1 MYLIYS
7 LHQTIV
13 YQNIYSGRILFDPPL
28 SLVILLTIDLDQKG
42 NISYIPPKTEPSYRI
57 LPPKTELSLHIFHP
71 NEKKRMYIQV
81 KKNGFGLPFSENQS
95 KSWPDHT
102 DFALPF
108 CCCNI
113 AGIRQ
118 AMHDREMQ
126 RNSVQKIWYL
136 HELLLHFFIAKA
148 WNNILRVKKSV
159 PFRKSP
165 KYVSKYELFG
175 RRQGICSSDSNFFQR
190 KSRNNQGTYQQ
201 QKLLRNRPNS
211 CQMVVVRYISKA
223 SKDSCWLFENAVGK
237 ICSTEKTEKTREIS
251 NKQ

>member
-1 MYLIYS
+1 MGSGCLFQRIRANLGQITLISSYLF
-7 LHQTIV
+7 V
-13 YQNIYSGRILFDPPL
+13 
-28 SLVILLTIDLDQKG
+28 VAILLEYVKWCTIEKW
-42 NISYIPPKTEPSYRI
+42 
-57 LPPKTELSLHIFHP
+57 
-71 NEKKRMYIQV
+71 NEIRFKKSDICM
-81 KKNGFGLPFSENQS
+81 NC
-95 KSWPDHT
+95 
-102 DFALPF
+102 F
-108 CCCNI
+108 CI
-113 AGIRQ
+113 
-118 AMHDREMQ
+118 
-126 RNSVQKIWYL
+126 
-136 HELLLHFFIAKA
+136 FFIAKA

-165 KYVSKYELFG
+165 KYVSKYEWFG